1 MIKSLEY
8 EIPRD
13 EQAFENARNAEY
25 VLVGINQFLEE
36 LIKLEKDDTVNI
48 TTVRNRFVEIMVES
62 GVKIK

>member
-1 MIKSLEY
+1 MIKTLEF

-13 EQAFENARNAEY
+13 EQVFENAKNAEY

-48 TTVRNRFVEIMVES
+48 ATVRNRFCEIMVES
-62 GVKIK
+62 GVNI